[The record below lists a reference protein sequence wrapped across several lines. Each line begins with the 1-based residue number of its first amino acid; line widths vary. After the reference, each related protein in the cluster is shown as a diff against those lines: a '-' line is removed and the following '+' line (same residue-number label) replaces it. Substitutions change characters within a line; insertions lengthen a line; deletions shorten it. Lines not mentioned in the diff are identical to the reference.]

1 MQRSELCEQFFLRQ
15 QVWYHGEWCSSRGRN
30 CNNTKLTDSGGCCIW
45 YNEPQYLGD
54 IEEHLGVTIQQIE
67 NEMKIAVD
75 EFDGKVVYGAKR
87 KDTGSGKY
95 LQLRRFCRVSGGGG
109 VGGR

>member
-1 MQRSELCEQFFLRQ
+1 MNDLGPYLTIPIHYITLHQ

-67 NEMKIAVD
+67 KDMKIAVD

-87 KDTGSGKY
+87 KDTGSGTH
-95 LQLRRFCRVSGGGG
+95 LQIGIVLGNLLE
-109 VGGR
+109 